1 MMSDGMDI
9 WAVRCPLQR
18 AIFLVASG
26 YKRLH
31 TLQDRTVTEMGIHSA
46 HTCAWYSGVGTR
58 TDKALSWGGMG
69 WLYPWEFFYGGGL
82 SYFTF
87 CNNLM
92 ELNGS
97 SSSFFVALFFNAG
110 HRSSRARKLT

>member
-31 TLQDRTVTEMGIHSA
+31 TLHDRTVTEIGIHSA

-58 TDKALSWGGMG
+58 TDKALSWGGIG
-69 WLYPWEFFYGGGL
+69 WLYPWEFLTAEFLRASAIGAKRV
-82 SYFTF
+82 
-87 CNNLM
+87 
-92 ELNGS
+92 NGS
-97 SSSFFVALFFNAG
+97 YLA
-110 HRSSRARKLT
+110 SREQLARFLSWVFLVGFLT

>member
-31 TLQDRTVTEMGIHSA
+31 TLHDRTVTEIGIHSA

-97 SSSFFVALFFNAG
+97 SSSFLCPFLMQG
-110 HRSSRARKLT
+110 IDLQEQGS